1 MDFEILEKDD
11 DNEYKIKTEL
21 SKEQIEEKILNHFYF
36 LKEEK
41 NLKKF
46 YGEYNVKKKTPY
58 EKEEEED
65 EDEDGDIM
73 LNIWGKIIKFLLED
87 ILHCFYIKISDIIK
101 YTTIKNEKPKAIE
114 KIMQELRFHFVYI
127 SKIDLKSQN
136 FYKDNF
142 PDLYPQTNYIKNI
155 FGLLPFPKMVNFCRE
170 ENNEE
175 NGKENELVKK
185 SIRKDLSE
193 DEKIPENSILFNY
206 EIFKTHC
213 DCFLLVIADI
223 LENNDAKVIKL
234 DDLINNIK
242 ENYVENERN
251 KYGGKFKL
259 NYGTQYL
266 DETMIYLENIKKIK
280 IFSLDFKKEIKFV
293 KVLKDK
299 DDLVNKDDKEEAR
312 IMLAGI

>member
-1 MDFEILEKDD
+1 
-11 DNEYKIKTEL
+11 
-21 SKEQIEEKILNHFYF
+21 
-36 LKEEK
+36 
-41 NLKKF
+41 
-46 YGEYNVKKKTPY
+46 
-58 EKEEEED
+58 
-65 EDEDGDIM
+65 
-73 LNIWGKIIKFLLED
+73 
-87 ILHCFYIKISDIIK
+87 
-101 YTTIKNEKPKAIE
+101 
-114 KIMQELRFHFVYI
+114 MQELRFHFGYI
-127 SKIDLKSQN
+127 TKSDLLSLN

-142 PDLYPQTNYIKNI
+142 PDLYPQNNFIKNI
-155 FGLLPFPKMVNFCRE
+155 INCDPYSETDDVVRE
-170 ENNEE
+170 EKNEE
-175 NGKENELVKK
+175 NESVKK

-213 DCFLLVIADI
+213 DCFLLVIEDI